1 MALTPRLLPLAGLQ
15 SCSRY
20 CTLSTCNFAF
30 CKGTSLSIPLVKPI
44 AAQRH
49 AAVAYVTPFL
59 VFVVVMGTEHAL
71 AVPPQIGYPV
81 RIALTLL
88 ALLLVSRREVKLRP
102 ARPLASAAVGLAVF
116 AVWIAPDALVG
127 YRHYWLFENFLTGKG
142 SGMLSPD
149 LQGNLLFLLIR
160 AAGSTLLVPVIEEL
174 FWRAWLMRWLIDRDF
189 QRVPLGTYLPSAFWL
204 TAVLFASEHGSYW
217 EVGLA
222 AGVIYNWWMIRNRS
236 LADCIW
242 AHAVTNGALAV
253 YVVTTG
259 AWQYWM

>member
-1 MALTPRLLPLAGLQ
+1 
-15 SCSRY
+15 
-20 CTLSTCNFAF
+20 
-30 CKGTSLSIPLVKPI
+30 VKPI
-44 AAQRH
+44 PAQRH

-59 VFVVVMGTEHAL
+59 VFVGVMGAEHAL

-88 ALLLVSRREVKLRP
+88 ALLAVSRREVKLRP
-102 ARPLASAAVGLAVF
+102 ASPLASVAVGLGVF

-142 SGMLSPD
+142 SGALPAD
-149 LQGNLLFLLIR
+149 LQGNLWFLLIR

-174 FWRAWLMRWLIDRDF
+174 FWRAWLMRWLIDHDF
-189 QRVPLGTYLPSAFWL
+189 QHVALGTYLPSAFWL

-222 AGVIYNWWMIRNRS
+222 AGIIYNWWMVRTRS
-236 LADCIW
+236 LADCIL
-242 AHAVTNGALAV
+242 AHAVTNGALAI
-253 YVVTTG
+253 YVVSAG